1 MCATRSCSCS
11 GMCRPGGTASSRATV
26 NSGSAGMHRPQ
37 AYCSALLSGAPPHA
51 APDAACAH
59 RRVPRAP
66 RSAQCAHCA
75 RPRRLV
81 HGAHRGTGPFA
92 IPPRLSGAR
101 EPLGAAAGAGGRRQ
115 PQRMGRARP
124 AARAAH
130 PTSLGAVP
138 PAPPPSRSPDASHR
152 IALNCLF
159 HSASAGSLL
168 PWRFAPCRMA
178 YAGYCAPPG
187 PKPIAASLHRVGE
200 LLAQVH
206 RRFYAHPF
214 FSGSGKSPCAF
225 TPTDPCTHARPAH
238 GRNPWETFA
247 YPLSR
252 APPRSSSIP
261 IVCPRL
267 VGAARAVDRDAQR
280 RGDFHGDPGDG
291 TALTPPVATVL
302 RAVVC
307 LVTIELPSSFQLD
320 GPNRA
325 SAFSEI
331 WALALGRA
339 GHGGAQAHTPAAR
352 ITVRRAC
359 RWGPPCASI
368 DSSQ

>member
-1 MCATRSCSCS
+1 MFCLSFAIFGIESARLLREYYTVCATRSCSCS

-81 HGAHRGTGPFA
+81 HDAHRGTGPFA

-138 PAPPPSRSPDASHR
+138 PARRAAAPMHR
-152 IALNCLF
+152 IALHCLF
-159 HSASAGSLL
+159 SLCKRRL
-168 PWRFAPCRMA
+168 SFAMA
-178 YAGYCAPPG
+178 LCAVQDG
-187 PKPIAASLHRVGE
+187 V
-200 LLAQVH
+200 
-206 RRFYAHPF
+206 
-214 FSGSGKSPCAF
+214 
-225 TPTDPCTHARPAH
+225 
-238 GRNPWETFA
+238 
-247 YPLSR
+247 
-252 APPRSSSIP
+252 
-261 IVCPRL
+261 
-267 VGAARAVDRDAQR
+267 
-280 RGDFHGDPGDG
+280 RG
-291 TALTPPVATVL
+291 VL
-302 RAVVC
+302 RAAGAQADC
-307 LVTIELPSSFQLD
+307 GEPAPR
-320 GPNRA
+320 GRAPRA
-325 SAFSEI
+325 SASEI
-331 WALALGRA
+331 LRA
-339 GHGGAQAHTPAAR
+339 PILQR
-352 ITVRRAC
+352 Q
-359 RWGPPCASI
+359 W
-368 DSSQ
+368 

>member
-1 MCATRSCSCS
+1 MRASAPSGSLRAAPSRSRCPLRAARCPMFCLFVATFGIESARLLREYYTVCATRSCSCS

-138 PAPPPSRSPDASHR
+138 PPPPSRSPDASHR
-152 IALNCLF
+152 IAL
-159 HSASAGSLL
+159 
-168 PWRFAPCRMA
+168 
-178 YAGYCAPPG
+178 
-187 PKPIAASLHRVGE
+187 
-200 LLAQVH
+200 
-206 RRFYAHPF
+206 PF
-214 FSGSGKSPCAF
+214 FTLQAPALFCHGALRRAGWR
-225 TPTDPCTHARPAH
+225 TRGTAR
-238 GRNPWETFA
+238 
-247 YPLSR
+247 
-252 APPRSSSIP
+252 
-261 IVCPRL
+261 
-267 VGAARAVDRDAQR
+267 R
-280 RGDFHGDPGDG
+280 RG
-291 TALTPPVATVL
+291 
-302 RAVVC
+302 
-307 LVTIELPSSFQLD
+307 PSRL
-320 GPNRA
+320 
-325 SAFSEI
+325 
-331 WALALGRA
+331 
-339 GHGGAQAHTPAAR
+339 
-352 ITVRRAC
+352 RRAC
-359 RWGPPCASI
+359 TAWASSSRKCIDDSTRTHSSAAVVNRLAHSLPQTHACTPCARPKSLGNLC
-368 DSSQ
+368 